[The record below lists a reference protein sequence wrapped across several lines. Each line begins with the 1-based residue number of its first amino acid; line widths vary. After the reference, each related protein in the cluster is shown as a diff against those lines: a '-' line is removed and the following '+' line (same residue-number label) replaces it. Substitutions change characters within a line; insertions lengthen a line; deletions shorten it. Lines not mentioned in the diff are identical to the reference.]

1 MDYKSAGVDVE
12 AGDQLVDWLEKEAS
26 QNAEKSPEYLENKKR
41 VHSGIGGFASL
52 FDIQFSEMKKP
63 LLVTCTDGV
72 GTKVLL
78 ASHFEDYS
86 GVGQDLVAMC
96 VNDLLCTGGQPLQFL
111 DYFATGQLD
120 LNQAQAFLKSVQ
132 KACADSD
139 CVLIGG
145 ETAEMPGVYHGK
157 DFDCA
162 GFAVGIV
169 DQEKAWG
176 ATRVRTGDILIGL
189 KSSGFHS
196 NGYSLLRKIFAAD
209 LETYKKA
216 LLQPTRLYVE
226 PIKKLKAAGLHEKVH
241 AASHI
246 TGGGVQN
253 IPRVLPQGLGV
264 SLKPWRLSRDY
275 EEVCKRTGK
284 DFFAMAEVLNM
295 GLGFVLIVDP
305 QDQEAVLKVLNGDSA
320 RAQGDGSNLVDA
332 FAWVLGEVVS
342 QEGLHWKS

>member
-1 MDYKSAGVDVE
+1 
-12 AGDQLVDWLEKEAS
+12 
-26 QNAEKSPEYLENKKR
+26 
-41 VHSGIGGFASL
+41 
-52 FDIQFSEMKKP
+52 
-63 LLVTCTDGV
+63 
-72 GTKVLL
+72 
-78 ASHFEDYS
+78 
-86 GVGQDLVAMC
+86 
-96 VNDLLCTGGQPLQFL
+96 
-111 DYFATGQLD
+111 
-120 LNQAQAFLKSVQ
+120 VQ

-145 ETAEMPGVYHGK
+145 ETAEMPGVYSGR

-176 ATRVRTGDILIGL
+176 ALRVQSGNVLIGL

-196 NGYSLLRKIFAAD
+196 NGYSLLRKIFAED
-209 LETYKKA
+209 LETYKQA
-216 LLQPTRLYVE
+216 LLRPTRLYVDA
-226 PIKKLKAAGLHEKVH
+226 IKKLKANGLHEKIH

-264 SLKPWRLSRDY
+264 QLHPWKLSHEY

-284 DFFAMAEVLNM
+284 DFFEMAEVLNM

-305 QDQEAVLKVLNGDSA
+305 KDQEAVLKTLNSGED
-320 RAQGDGSNLVDA
+320 L
-332 FAWVLGEVVS
+332 AWLLGEVTS
-342 QEGLHWKS
+342 QEGIQWKS